1 MDVRHGSTTGKIGL
15 GCKLRKGMLVARA
28 VVVEIMVVVGTVG
41 VAMEAMVEVA
51 VLAVRMVVRVWQAM

>member
-1 MDVRHGSTTGKIGL
+1 MTGKIGL